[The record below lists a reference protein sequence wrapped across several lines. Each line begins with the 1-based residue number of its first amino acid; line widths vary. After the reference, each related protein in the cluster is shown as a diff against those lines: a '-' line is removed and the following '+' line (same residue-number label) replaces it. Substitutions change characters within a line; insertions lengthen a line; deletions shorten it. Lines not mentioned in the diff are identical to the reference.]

1 MGGHYVWL
9 PGGSTSIA
17 LIGDAPDMMK
27 PLSYGKNPSDEV
39 VYRFLYRSLIR
50 YNPEDNTARADLAQC
65 DLSHIEK
72 IVCTLNPES
81 KWSDNTLI
89 RDDDVIATFQAFGST
104 GADISLRPTFRDTR
118 IVSEKGQIV
127 FYNPDRDPKVLELLR
142 YPIFRSDMID
152 QINTDRFST
161 GSYITSGQYMFSEQ
175 VVDAAYSNER
185 ITLIRNPNTSGTLAW
200 FDKIHFKFFK
210 NASNIETAEDTLGI
224 IIPSAK
230 NEPITLS
237 DRFREYPYST
247 YEYFSVFFQTDR
259 ISKSLRNMLHWQ
271 IGTSMSG
278 STESDHRVVNNIF
291 AGNDPLLPRG
301 NIGNF
306 SDTMKKN
313 GYMKRDD
320 WVRTIDEIST
330 TLTGG
335 IIYDK
340 PRFFTNREESNVLF
354 LDSASGGVLLSGN
367 FDASISSVI
376 INGYQLKEFRPGNK
390 KFSYRVSVE
399 DGTIQEGKNTYLLEG
414 KIGTTPTS
422 TGEILTLYYT
432 SDKEK
437 LALYKKEIDDS
448 YVARNNT
455 PALIAEREREKTEKK
470 NTALALDP
478 LYYYDKSGKAFE
490 LKVAYITG
498 PQSTE
503 TYALA
508 IEKTLKNL
516 SIMTNLMPLDPK
528 TLQGMITSG
537 KKDYDILI
545 AWVSAGE
552 TLTGIGRLFASSQ
565 AGKGVNFSNIES
577 EKLDALFTDLRS
589 ATTPTEQKKIEKD
602 IITIME
608 SESFFLPISSPVH
621 SLYTDRNLKWV
632 RTISV
637 IAGPM
642 AIYDI
647 LEFASIRDAYVFD
660 STNKSF
666 AGFWSWIGWLLF

>member
-1 MGGHYVWL
+1 M
-9 PGGSTSIA
+9 IA
-17 LIGDAPDMMK
+17 DTPDMMQ
-27 PLSYGKNPSDEV
+27 PLTYGKNPADAI
-39 VYRFLYRSLIR
+39 VYRFLYRGLIR
-50 YNPEDNTARADLAQC
+50 YSPEDNTARSDLAEC
-65 DLSHIEK
+65 DISRIEK
-72 IVCTLNPES
+72 IVCSLRPES

-161 GSYITSGQYMFSEQ
+161 GSYITSGQYMFGEQ
-175 VVDAAYSNER
+175 VADAAYSNER

-210 NASNIETAEDTLGI
+210 SASTVETAEDTLGI

-278 STESDHRVVNNIF
+278 SIESDHRVVNNIF

-320 WVRTIDEIST
+320 WVRTIDEIPT

-340 PRFFTNREESNVLF
+340 PRFFSNKEDSNVLF
-354 LDSASGGVLLSGN
+354 LDSAS
-367 FDASISSVI
+367 
-376 INGYQLKEFRPGNK
+376 
-390 KFSYRVSVE
+390 
-399 DGTIQEGKNTYLLEG
+399 
-414 KIGTTPTS
+414 
-422 TGEILTLYYT
+422 
-432 SDKEK
+432 
-437 LALYKKEIDDS
+437 
-448 YVARNNT
+448 
-455 PALIAEREREKTEKK
+455 
-470 NTALALDP
+470 
-478 LYYYDKSGKAFE
+478 
-490 LKVAYITG
+490 
-498 PQSTE
+498 
-503 TYALA
+503 
-508 IEKTLKNL
+508 
-516 SIMTNLMPLDPK
+516 
-528 TLQGMITSG
+528 
-537 KKDYDILI
+537 
-545 AWVSAGE
+545 
-552 TLTGIGRLFASSQ
+552 
-565 AGKGVNFSNIES
+565 
-577 EKLDALFTDLRS
+577 
-589 ATTPTEQKKIEKD
+589 
-602 IITIME
+602 
-608 SESFFLPISSPVH
+608 
-621 SLYTDRNLKWV
+621 
-632 RTISV
+632 
-637 IAGPM
+637 
-642 AIYDI
+642 
-647 LEFASIRDAYVFD
+647 
-660 STNKSF
+660 
-666 AGFWSWIGWLLF
+666 